1 MSGAK
6 TSPRTPLTFHP
17 CSYRYERHLVFPK
30 LFASKCG
37 DFSNENMI
45 FNADDRKGGTA
56 RRYLCNRLSDN
67 VNVYTLEVSMN
78 GFYIKG
84 TNNITPYTE
93 ADCEMMT
100 RRLFSLSGM
109 ISTNFSFF

>member
-1 MSGAK
+1 M
-6 TSPRTPLTFHP
+6 
-17 CSYRYERHLVFPK
+17 
-30 LFASKCG
+30 
-37 DFSNENMI
+37 
-45 FNADDRKGGTA
+45 
-56 RRYLCNRLSDN
+56 
-67 VNVYTLEVSMN
+67 NVYTLEVSMN

-84 TNNITPYTE
+84 TNIITPYTE